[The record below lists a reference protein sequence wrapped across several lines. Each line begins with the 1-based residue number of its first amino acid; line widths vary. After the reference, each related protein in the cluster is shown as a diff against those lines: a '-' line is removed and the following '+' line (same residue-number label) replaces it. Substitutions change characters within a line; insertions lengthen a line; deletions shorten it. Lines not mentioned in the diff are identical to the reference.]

1 MEFLINMNKPT
12 GKAHLW
18 EDGDT
23 QCTMYSTGGMRIEKY
38 KLYEDDQ
45 GRELCHMCLRNAW
58 KKRTY
63 LTKRDHNV

>member
-23 QCTMYSTGGMRIEKY
+23 QCTMFSTGGMRKTKY
-38 KLYEDDQ
+38 KVYQDHQ
-45 GRELCHMCLRNAW
+45 QREICVMCLSNKKQYLKTRRRN
-58 KKRTY
+58 
-63 LTKRDHNV
+63 V